1 MKPTNKI
8 LAFSGSTRKAS
19 FNVKLLNLAV
29 AAAQERGAQVTHID
43 LREFPLPIYDGDLEA
58 TSGVPENAV
67 QLRELLLTHDG
78 LLIASPEYNGSV
90 SALLKNTLD
99 WCSRPANG
107 VEGLAPFRGKAVG
120 LMAASL
126 SPFGGL
132 RGIIDLR
139 GIMAKMGAV
148 VLAEDVAIASA
159 QNAFDPTDAFV
170 DSNTAKLVDQFT
182 SNLIG
187 LVAKLHPNT
196 DASKVER

>member
-1 MKPTNKI
+1 MKPIIKI

-19 FNVKLLNLAV
+19 LNLKLLNHAV
-29 AAAQERGAQVTHID
+29 AAAKEHGAHVTHID

-58 TSGVPENAV
+58 ASGVPRNAMS
-67 QLRELLLTHDG
+67 LRELLLAHDG

-90 SALLKNTLD
+90 TALLKNTLD
-99 WCSRPANG
+99 WCSRPADG
-107 VEGLAPFRGKAVG
+107 IDGLVPFRGKAVG

-148 VLAEDVAIASA
+148 VLAEDVALPSA
-159 QNAFDPTDAFV
+159 QNAFDADDSFV
-170 DSNTAKLVDQFT
+170 DPNIGKLVHQFAA
-182 SNLIG
+182 NLIG
-187 LVAKLHPNT
+187 LSAKLHPEIE
-196 DASKVER
+196 K

>member
-1 MKPTNKI
+1 MKPIKI

-19 FNVKLLNLAV
+19 LNVKLLSLAV
-29 AAAQERGAQVTHID
+29 AATLENGAEVTHID
-43 LREFPLPIYDGDLEA
+43 LRDYPLPIYDGDLEVE
-58 TSGVPENAV
+58 SGVPQNA
-67 QLRELLLTHDG
+67 QILRELLFAHDG

-90 SALLKNTLD
+90 TALLKNTLD

-107 VEGLAPFRGKAVG
+107 REGLAPFRGKAVG

-139 GIMAKMGAV
+139 GIMAKLGAV
-148 VLAEDVAIASA
+148 VLSDDIAIPSA
-159 QNAFDPTDAFV
+159 LNAFDSNGAFV
-170 DSNTAKLVDQFT
+170 DRNVGKLVHLFT

-187 LVAKLHPNT
+187 LTAKLQPSIDT
-196 DASKVER
+196 SRVEP

>member
-1 MKPTNKI
+1 MKITNKI

-19 FNVKLLNLAV
+19 LNVKLLNLAV
-29 AAAQERGAQVTHID
+29 AAAQVKGVQVTQID

-58 TSGVPENAV
+58 VSGVPENAL

-90 SALLKNTLD
+90 TALLKNTLD
-99 WCSRPANG
+99 WCSRPADG
-107 VEGLAPFRGKAVG
+107 IDGLAPFRGKAVG

-159 QNAFDPTDAFV
+159 QNAFDATGAFV
-170 DSNTAKLVDQFT
+170 ESNTAKLVDQFM
-182 SNLIG
+182 SNFIG
-187 LVAKLHPNT
+187 LVGKLHPNT
-196 DASKVER
+196 DTSKVER